1 MPGQAVTIQ
10 SDLSCSGICRKSAEG
25 CEHLR
30 VRWEPACRL
39 LRVGEPVIHGDLEDT
54 TAGPSQLYLR
64 ARCRLLNQTCRRT
77 GARFIASHSAIFD
90 LDLHNLLPGCRR
102 AYRNDSHAP
111 FHVAAR
117 GHGRNATYITMHTVS
132 IRVHPDLRCDHAEE
146 LHSTA
151 ACVPFSQA
159 TRDQRTH
166 CPMDDRIPS
175 PAGDGAATYRGS
187 FTCGLRQKAQFLLR
201 RPIERHRGLFYC

>member
-10 SDLSCSGICRKSAEG
+10 WDLPCSGICRKSAEG

-39 LRVGEPVIHGDLEDT
+39 LGVGEPVIHGDLEHT

-90 LDLHNLLPGCRR
+90 LDLHNLLSGLSSRLSKRQPRCPSRR
-102 AYRNDSHAP
+102 DP
-111 FHVAAR
+111 
-117 GHGRNATYITMHTVS
+117 
-132 IRVHPDLRCDHAEE
+132 P
-146 LHSTA
+146 
-151 ACVPFSQA
+151 
-159 TRDQRTH
+159 
-166 CPMDDRIPS
+166 PS
-175 PAGDGAATYRGS
+175 P
-187 FTCGLRQKAQFLLR
+187 
-201 RPIERHRGLFYC
+201 